1 MKENEEEEQEKEQE
15 QEQEQEQEEEE
26 EEEEGIC
33 MAAAGFIFLA
43 SKPQKEETN
52 GIAWVRP
59 ALRRRNVLTSTYL
72 LHYISELLNPCY

>member
-26 EEEEGIC
+26 EEEGIC

-43 SKPQKEETN
+43 SKLQKEETN